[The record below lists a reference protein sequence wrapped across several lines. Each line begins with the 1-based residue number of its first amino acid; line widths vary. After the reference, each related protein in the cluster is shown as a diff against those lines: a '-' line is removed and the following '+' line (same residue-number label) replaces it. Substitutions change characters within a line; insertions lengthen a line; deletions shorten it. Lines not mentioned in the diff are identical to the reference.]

1 MLVMTMGLLLLALPG
16 VRVLYEHGVFPT
28 TAVHAIVEV
37 LRGYSGSIIPMA
49 LAPLVSALFYARRN
63 YKVPMLVGITAAV
76 ANMILNIVGCFVC
89 KHVAVLAYA
98 TSIASWSQLAILWY
112 CAGKSL
118 PMYKGLMW
126 KTFKESGKTVVTTI
140 LAAFITIGINI
151 LTNTTYVVFIHPL
164 ANPAKPLESF
174 LDQCEVFFA
183 ESALFLAVLFG
194 LAKLLRAED
203 LLNLTSFQYWKGHQS
218 ILRN

>member
-1 MLVMTMGLLLLALPG
+1 
-16 VRVLYEHGVFPT
+16 
-28 TAVHAIVEV
+28 
-37 LRGYSGSIIPMA
+37 MA

-63 YKVPMLVGITAAV
+63 YKVPMLVGIAAAV

-126 KTFKESGKTVVTTI
+126 KT
-140 LAAFITIGINI
+140 
-151 LTNTTYVVFIHPL
+151 
-164 ANPAKPLESF
+164 
-174 LDQCEVFFA
+174 
-183 ESALFLAVLFG
+183 
-194 LAKLLRAED
+194 
-203 LLNLTSFQYWKGHQS
+203 
-218 ILRN
+218 